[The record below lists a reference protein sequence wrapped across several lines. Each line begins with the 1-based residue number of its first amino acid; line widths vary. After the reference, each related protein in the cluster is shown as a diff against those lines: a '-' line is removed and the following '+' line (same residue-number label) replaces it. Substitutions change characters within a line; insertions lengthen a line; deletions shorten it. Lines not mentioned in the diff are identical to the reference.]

1 MNMDDV
7 KLQLYIDGEL
17 DQKETKEV
25 EDLIKTNPS
34 IRKKVDEYR
43 QINNLLFEKY
53 KSIEQENIPQK
64 TVDLLMQ
71 EKKSFIKQIFN
82 YEIKLVNAL
91 AAAAVVLFVAMFS
104 TYNFDN
110 NLNNLNVENK
120 NAILDELDNII
131 GEKEMSSLTSSI
143 QQKNI
148 EYKINREFVNN
159 SNENC
164 MEISFYEFKIKDLN
178 IDEAIFCNERLIK
191 LKFFKGDL
199 KPI

>member
-1 MNMDDV
+1 M
-7 KLQLYIDGEL
+7 
-17 DQKETKEV
+17 
-25 EDLIKTNPS
+25 
-34 IRKKVDEYR
+34 
-43 QINNLLFEKY
+43 
-53 KSIEQENIPQK
+53 
-64 TVDLLMQ
+64 
-71 EKKSFIKQIFN
+71 
-82 YEIKLVNAL
+82 
-91 AAAAVVLFVAMFS
+91 
-104 TYNFDN
+104 
-110 NLNNLNVENK
+110 NNLNVENK

-143 QQKNI
+143 QQRNI

>member
-7 KLQLYIDGEL
+7 KLQLYIDSEL

-34 IRKKVDEYR
+34 IRKKVEEYR

-91 AAAAVVLFVAMFS
+91 AAAAVVLFVAMF
-104 TYNFDN
+104 
-110 NLNNLNVENK
+110 
-120 NAILDELDNII
+120 
-131 GEKEMSSLTSSI
+131 
-143 QQKNI
+143 
-148 EYKINREFVNN
+148 
-159 SNENC
+159 
-164 MEISFYEFKIKDLN
+164 
-178 IDEAIFCNERLIK
+178 
-191 LKFFKGDL
+191 
-199 KPI
+199 